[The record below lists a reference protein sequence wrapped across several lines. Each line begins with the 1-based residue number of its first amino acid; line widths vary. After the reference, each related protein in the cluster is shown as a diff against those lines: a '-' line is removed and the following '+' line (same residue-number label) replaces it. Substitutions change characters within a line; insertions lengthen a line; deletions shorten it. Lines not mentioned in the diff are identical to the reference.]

1 MIQAVGSGSGYPFL
15 DVMWTMLVFFAW
27 VIWFW
32 LLITVFADIFRRHD
46 TSGWSKAA
54 WIVFVI
60 ILPFLGVLIYLIIES
75 KGMAE
80 RNMAA
85 AQTAKAETDDYIRS
99 VAASDPAEQIARA
112 KELLDSGAISA
123 TEFDALKQKA
133 LGA

>member
-1 MIQAVGSGSGYPFL
+1 MAVAADYPFL

-32 LLITVFADIFRRHD
+32 LLITVFADVFRRHD
-46 TSGWSKAA
+46 LSGWSKAL
-54 WIVFVI
+54 WTVFVI
-60 ILPFLGVLIYLIIES
+60 ILPFLGVLIYLIAES

-85 AQTAKAETDDYIRS
+85 AQTAKAETDEYIRTVS
-99 VAASDPAEQIARA
+99 AQSDPAAQIARA

-133 LGA
+133 LAT

>member
-1 MIQAVGSGSGYPFL
+1 VVVAADYPFL
-15 DVMWTMLVFFAW
+15 DVMWTMLVFFLW

-46 TSGWSKAA
+46 ISGWAKAG
-54 WIVFVI
+54 WTFFVI
-60 ILPFLGVLIYLIIES
+60 ILPFLGVFVYLIAQS

-85 AQTAKAETDDYIRS
+85 AQTAKSETDEYIRS
-99 VAASDPAEQIARA
+99 VAQSDPAEQIARA